1 MIQFDH
7 EVSNVFCLFWVDE
20 SPDGFAFEFDQFGK
34 IEVIHSKA
42 GLFNFPDYF
51 FHDEVELMAER
62 LGSEGQGFIVEPFLK
77 LYPHFAEVLVLDVG
91 LHEEIFVLLVPNG
104 SEI

>member
-1 MIQFDH
+1 
-7 EVSNVFCLFWVDE
+7 
-20 SPDGFAFEFDQFGK
+20 
-34 IEVIHSKA
+34 
-42 GLFNFPDYF
+42 
-51 FHDEVELMAER
+51 MAER

-104 SEI
+104 GEI